1 MLKLIRA
8 INWNVAFERIL
19 VPLVVFFVI
28 IKYLF

>member
-19 VPLVVFFVI
+19 VPLGALLII